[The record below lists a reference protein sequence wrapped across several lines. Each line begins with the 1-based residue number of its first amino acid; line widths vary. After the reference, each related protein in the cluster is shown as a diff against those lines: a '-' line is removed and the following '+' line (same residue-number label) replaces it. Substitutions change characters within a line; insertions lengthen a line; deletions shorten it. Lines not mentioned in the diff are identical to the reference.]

1 MKKSIKRTLIV
12 ILAVAL
18 ILTGKSLYNTHLN
31 YNFKTITDDKVFSSG
46 VIPPEKIKDYVEDNN
61 IKTIIDFRHPEI
73 IDKLN
78 PANIDDITKE
88 RNAVAKIDNVNY
100 FNIPSDQVPT
110 QQNLDSLFNI
120 LDNEDVYPV
129 LMHCYHGTGRAQI
142 YSAIYRIEYEG
153 FTNDE
158 ARKKTRTLLKFS
170 SFDDGKPKGEFLKS
184 YEPRAKKQDSL
195 NGKSSD

>member
-1 MKKSIKRTLIV
+1 MNKSVKRTLMV

-18 ILTGKSLYNTHLN
+18 IIVAKNLYNTHLN

-73 IDKLN
+73 IDELN
-78 PANIDDITKE
+78 PANLDDITKE
-88 RNAVAKIDNVNY
+88 RNAITEIGNVNY

-120 LDNEDVYPV
+120 LDKEDVYPV

-153 FTNDE
+153 FTNEE

-170 SFDDGKPKGEFLKS
+170 SFDDGKPKGEFLKN
-184 YEPRAKKQDSL
+184 YEPRNKKADSL
-195 NGKSSD
+195 K

>member
-1 MKKSIKRTLIV
+1 MTKTTKRILLGLFAV
-12 ILAVAL
+12 ILILVA
-18 ILTGKSLYNTHLN
+18 KNLYNKHLN

-73 IDKLN
+73 IDELN

-88 RNAVAKIDNVNY
+88 RNAVSEIDNVNY
-100 FNIPSDQVPT
+100 HNIPSDQVPT

-142 YSAIYRIEYEG
+142 YSAIYRIEYED
-153 FTNDE
+153 FTNEE
-158 ARKKTRTLLKFS
+158 ARNKTRTLLKFS
-170 SFDDGKPKGEFLKS
+170 SFDDGKPKGEFLKA
-184 YEPRAKKQDSL
+184 YRPREKKLDSL
-195 NGKSSD
+195 K

>member
-1 MKKSIKRTLIV
+1 MTKTTKRILLGLFAVVV
-12 ILAVAL
+12 ILVV
-18 ILTGKSLYNTHLN
+18 KNVYNTHLN
-31 YNFKTITDDKVFSSG
+31 YNFKTITNDKVFSSG

-73 IDKLN
+73 IDELN

-88 RNAVAKIDNVNY
+88 RNAVSKIDNVNY
-100 FNIPSDQVPT
+100 HNIPSDQVPT

-142 YSAIYRIEYEG
+142 YSAIYRIEYED
-153 FTNDE
+153 FTNEE

-170 SFDDGKPKGEFLKS
+170 SFDDGKPKGEFLKN
-184 YEPRAKKQDSL
+184 YESRNKKEDSL
-195 NGKSSD
+195 K

>member
-1 MKKSIKRTLIV
+1 MSRSGKRTLIV

-18 ILTGKSLYNTHLN
+18 VLVVKSLYNTHLN

-73 IDKLN
+73 IDELN
-78 PANIDDITKE
+78 PANLDDITKE
-88 RNAVAKIDNVNY
+88 RNAVAEIGNVDY

-120 LDNEDVYPV
+120 LDNEEVYPV

-142 YSAIYRIEYEG
+142 YSAIYRIEYEN
-153 FTNDE
+153 FTNEE

-170 SFDDGKPKGEFLKS
+170 SFDDGKPKGEFLKN
-184 YEPRAKKQDSL
+184 YEPRNKKADSS
-195 NGKSSD
+195 K